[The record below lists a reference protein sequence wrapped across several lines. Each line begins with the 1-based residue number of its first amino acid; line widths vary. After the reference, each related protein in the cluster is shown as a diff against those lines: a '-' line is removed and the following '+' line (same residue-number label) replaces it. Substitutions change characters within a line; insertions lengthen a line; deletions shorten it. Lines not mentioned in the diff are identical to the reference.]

1 MDDCY
6 LVLPSNTSTGIFD
19 KNTTGEY
26 ELPLPRAFEFGD
38 VKYEVALKE
47 VSFPHTWENVRSPFL
62 QVTFAVGGAAYPLE
76 IEHGYYEKVED
87 LMEAINA
94 IRPSTFR
101 GQLSVSRQNK
111 RVKLYLHAG
120 EAIRFHV
127 EMARM
132 LGFSDSLILQNAEAG
147 GKRVFI
153 ADHMPDFFSEHI
165 YVYTNIVTETLI
177 GNEWRP
183 LLRIISGEGDHGTT
197 VFKKFENPL
206 YVNLARNR
214 IASIGIR
221 LCDEGGET
229 IGFMSGTVICK
240 LHFRRKNVW

>member
-1 MDDCY
+1 MEDFY

-19 KNTTGEY
+19 NTTGEY
-26 ELPLPRAFEFGD
+26 ELPLPKAFEFGD

-62 QVTFAVGGAAYPLE
+62 QVTFAVGGAAHPLE

-87 LMEAINA
+87 LLEAINA
-94 IRPSTFR
+94 IRPRAFC

-120 EAIRFHV
+120 EAIHFHE

-132 LGFSDSLILQNAEAG
+132 LGFSDSLMQNVEAG
-147 GKRVFI
+147 ERLLFI
-153 ADHMPDFFSEHI
+153 ADQMPDFFSEHI
-165 YVYTNIVTETLI
+165 YVYTNIVMETLI

-183 LLRIISGEGDHGTT
+183 FLCLISGESDHGTT

-206 YVNLARNR
+206 YLNLCSNR

-221 LCDEGGET
+221 LCDEGGEA